1 MAISLKNF
9 GFTLIVASLTLAPLF
24 SACSENGE
32 SAGVEK
38 DQAVSFVSGIV
49 LPDGSVVACD
59 DDREGVVADVGD
71 AGYRK
76 CKNGRWIRI
85 GTSAAMMADEIIG
98 QVVEEENTDDLD
110 DESEEE
116 PLDEENESQEAFALP
131 FCSRSLNGTTIE
143 NPDNGKTYR
152 CKDGVWYAEKSLG
165 SSSSQKVSSS
175 SARSSSSVMSSSSS
189 SSLKQSSS
197 SVASSSSQKVS
208 SSSAN
213 SSSSVRSS
221 SSSSSLKQSS
231 SSVASS
237 SSQKVSSSSARSSSS
252 VRSSSSSSS
261 LKQSSS
267 SVIPAKSNW
276 LYLNKNIT
284 YGEFTDSRD
293 GQVYKTIT
301 VGTQTWMAENLN
313 YALDPGIKSWCGGGN
328 GKVEG
333 DCSVYGRLYTWT
345 DAMNECPQGWHLPSD
360 KEWYSLLSNDA
371 IGGTSTAGLN
381 MKANVTLWS
390 AGNKAD
396 AVGFSALPAGTRSG
410 STGSFESVR
419 NSAGFWS
426 ATAADESRANYWYMN
441 IYNDVI
447 FQDFTYRNTGR
458 SVRCLKD

>member
-165 SSSSQKVSSS
+165 
-175 SARSSSSVMSSSSS
+175 
-189 SSLKQSSS
+189 
-197 SVASSSSQKVS
+197 
-208 SSSAN
+208 
-213 SSSSVRSS
+213 
-221 SSSSSLKQSS
+221 
-231 SSVASS
+231 SS